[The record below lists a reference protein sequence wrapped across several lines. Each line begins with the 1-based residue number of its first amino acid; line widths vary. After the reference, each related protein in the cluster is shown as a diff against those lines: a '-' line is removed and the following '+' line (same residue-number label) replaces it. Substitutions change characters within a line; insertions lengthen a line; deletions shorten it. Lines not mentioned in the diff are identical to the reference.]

1 MGTTNSHFSL
11 SSAPEN
17 HHSTSVSMSVTILDT
32 SYKWNNAVFILL

>member
-11 SSAPEN
+11 SSAPES